1 MPVLGTSQGQTLVFP
16 TLSAQ
21 LRPFVS
27 DYKMNVFNIAWLD
40 DKTISM
46 FKSDF
51 KFVAKF
57 FQSKR
62 KNEDYVPSSEEIR
75 HVDSLLKMFTALTG
89 DNSFEAVYNKDN
101 FNNKKGGVTMCDIVQ
116 SFVNKGRA
124 EGKAEGMQTGMAK
137 GLAEGKAEIIRKM
150 LDAKALTVEQ
160 IADILKLPVSEIKK
174 IAQKVP
180 VLN

>member
-1 MPVLGTSQGQTLVFP
+1 
-16 TLSAQ
+16 
-21 LRPFVS
+21 
-27 DYKMNVFNIAWLD
+27 
-40 DKTISM
+40 
-46 FKSDF
+46 
-51 KFVAKF
+51 
-57 FQSKR
+57 
-62 KNEDYVPSSEEIR
+62 
-75 HVDSLLKMFTALTG
+75 
-89 DNSFEAVYNKDN
+89 
-101 FNNKKGGVTMCDIVQ
+101 MCDIVQ

>member
-1 MPVLGTSQGQTLVFP
+1 
-16 TLSAQ
+16 
-21 LRPFVS
+21 
-27 DYKMNVFNIAWLD
+27 
-40 DKTISM
+40 
-46 FKSDF
+46 
-51 KFVAKF
+51 
-57 FQSKR
+57 
-62 KNEDYVPSSEEIR
+62 
-75 HVDSLLKMFTALTG
+75 
-89 DNSFEAVYNKDN
+89 
-101 FNNKKGGVTMCDIVQ
+101 MCDIVQ

-124 EGKAEGMQTGMAK
+124 EGMQT

>member
-124 EGKAEGMQTGMAK
+124 EGMQTGMAK

-180 VLN
+180 ILN